1 MNKHAPHPDNRLT
14 VETNMNWE
22 VRVRKEKRNFT
33 EMKMLTGN

>member
-14 VETNMNWE
+14 VETNMSWE

-33 EMKMLTGN
+33 EIKMLTGN